1 MKLSSLKDL
10 KVIKKDLA
18 PEPEGKPALNQPRS
32 KTVILR
38 SKEEERARREGL
50 AKGQKVRMMESN
62 DTATIVGFGKDCYE
76 LELDGLVIR
85 AIRSE
90 FIPVDLED
98 DRKLR
103 SSIQPRRSKD
113 AEEPLASEDP
123 LAELTVDLHI
133 ERIPGSDGIPE
144 WAALEY
150 QMNYFRQVLRKNLK
164 HRGKRIIFI
173 HGGGGRRACIRH
185 PERTRR
191 SLRSQLHLYLRPDG
205 GDERDHPMMS
215 LTLDRCDCPVIISY
229 LYCFVLSYR

>member
-18 PEPEGKPALNQPRS
+18 PAEPEKSPVQKPRS
-32 KTVILR
+32 KTVILK
-38 SKEEERARREGL
+38 SKEEEHALNEGL
-50 AKGQKVRMMESN
+50 VKGQKVRMMDTY
-62 DTATIVGFGKDCYE
+62 DTATIVGFGKDYYK

-85 AIRSE
+85 AVRSE
-90 FIPVDLED
+90 FIPINPEE

-123 LAELTVDLHI
+123 LADLTVDLHI
-133 ERIPGSDGIPE
+133 ERIPGSDGVPE

-164 HRGKRIIFI
+164 HRGKRITFI
-173 HGGGGRRACIRH
+173 HGVGDGVLASAIRK
-185 PERTRR
+185 E
-191 SLRSQLHLYLRPDG
+191 L
-205 GDERDHPMMS
+205 DEVFAVSCSYTFGPMGA
-215 LTLDRCDCPVIISY
+215 TNVTIR
-229 LYCFVLSYR
+229 